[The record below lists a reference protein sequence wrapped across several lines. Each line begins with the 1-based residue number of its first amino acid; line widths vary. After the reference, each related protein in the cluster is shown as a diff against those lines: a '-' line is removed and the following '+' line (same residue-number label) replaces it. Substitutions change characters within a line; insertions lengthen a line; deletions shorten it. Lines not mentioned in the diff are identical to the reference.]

1 MAVERC
7 SLQSIVIA
15 VKVISKNETSCWAV
29 SLKEN
34 EYVSIVGKKDQN
46 TQQKSFDM
54 LGRRR

>member
-15 VKVISKNETSCWAV
+15 VKVISKNETSRWAV

-34 EYVSIVGKKDQN
+34 EYFSIVGKKDQN